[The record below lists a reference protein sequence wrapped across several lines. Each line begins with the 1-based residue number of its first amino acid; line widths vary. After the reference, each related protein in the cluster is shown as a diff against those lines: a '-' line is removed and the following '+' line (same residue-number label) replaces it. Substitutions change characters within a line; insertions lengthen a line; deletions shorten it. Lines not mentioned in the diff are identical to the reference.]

1 MSLNPRAF
9 GVAGGLTA
17 AVLFVLCAAAV
28 ALAPGST
35 TAFFGYLIHADL
47 AALNITRTLT
57 LGSFVGGLIL
67 WTVGTALTFSLI
79 AWFYNRLIARWAF
92 QELQP
97 RKVAEPERTHV

>member
-28 ALAPGST
+28 AVAPGGT

-47 AALNITRTLT
+47 GAFITRTLT
-57 LGSFVGGLIL
+57 WGSFVGGLIL
-67 WTVGTALTFSLI
+67 WTVGTALTFALI

-92 QELQP
+92 EEFEP
-97 RKVAEPERTHV
+97 RKAEQPQPTHA